1 MYSRVAEVRG
11 NVDICIFQIEIC
23 VSGYRREQGDPEVF
37 WLIWEGN
44 HPIM

>member
-1 MYSRVAEVRG
+1 MYCSVAGVRG
-11 NVDICIFQIEIC
+11 IVDICILLIEIC

-44 HPIM
+44 HPII